1 MDYCST
7 IVCLLDSDSH
17 WASSLRFIPRL
28 RVACLTLPLPH
39 AADLTISPSVSA
51 QYEYGNVMHAGCRA
65 ITVVLTAPTSQEACR
80 VSASSRGGSQL
91 MEPTNAESEACRA
104 GPASSVSGHASM
116 RWLLTLRV
124 MLLLTNGR
132 LLATSLE
139 ANLEAIYNAA
149 TPHDSKIPG
158 RSPLDYAT
166 GCLN

>member
-7 IVCLLDSDSH
+7 IVCSTPTH
-17 WASSLRFIPRL
+17 WASLRFIPRL

-65 ITVVLTAPTSQEACR
+65 ITVVPTCR
-80 VSASSRGGSQL
+80 VSASFRSGSQL

-104 GPASSVSGHASM
+104 GPASSGSGHASM

-149 TPHDSKIPG
+149 TPRDSKIPG